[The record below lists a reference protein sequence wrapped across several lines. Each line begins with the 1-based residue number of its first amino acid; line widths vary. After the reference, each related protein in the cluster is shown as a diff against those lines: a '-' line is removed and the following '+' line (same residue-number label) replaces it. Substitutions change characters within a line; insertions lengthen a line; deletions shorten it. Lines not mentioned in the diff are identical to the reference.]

1 MSGWGLV
8 APLKNIHFAPAA
20 ATVLPLGPPNAEG
33 VREPFPALE
42 RTYSI
47 GGSGVQNDMEAY
59 DPSSNSWTSA
69 AQMPTARLEM
79 AAAVAFGPAVDFDG
93 GSTTAFNIY
102 VVGGSDGTN
111 PLNTLEAFTP
121 LVGFHFRPAGVWT
134 SPLAPMPV
142 ARTRLAVVAGPDGR
156 IYALGGFDGSN
167 SLTIVEAY
175 NPNTNSWTTVAP
187 MTTPRDGLAAATGP
201 DGRIYAIGG
210 FDTDYLSSVEAYD
223 VATNSWTHVASMVHP
238 RYTFA
243 AVTGPD
249 KQIYAIGG
257 EFRFASVNTV
267 EVYNTATNSWSSAAP
282 MTTPRRQL
290 AAAVGKDGRIY
301 AIGGIDNL
309 TGPLATVEA
318 FSP

>member
-1 MSGWGLV
+1 
-8 APLKNIHFAPAA
+8 
-20 ATVLPLGPPNAEG
+20 
-33 VREPFPALE
+33 
-42 RTYSI
+42 
-47 GGSGVQNDMEAY
+47 
-59 DPSSNSWTSA
+59 
-69 AQMPTARLEM
+69 
-79 AAAVAFGPAVDFDG
+79 
-93 GSTTAFNIY
+93 
-102 VVGGSDGTN
+102 
-111 PLNTLEAFTP
+111 
-121 LVGFHFRPAGVWT
+121 
-134 SPLAPMPV
+134 
-142 ARTRLAVVAGPDGR
+142 
-156 IYALGGFDGSN
+156 
-167 SLTIVEAY
+167 
-175 NPNTNSWTTVAP
+175 

-257 EFRFASVNTV
+257 EFRFASINTV
-267 EVYNTATNSWSSAAP
+267 EVYNTATNSWSPVAP

-301 AIGGIDNL
+301 AIGGINNL

>member
-59 DPSSNSWTSA
+59 DTSSNSWTSA
-69 AQMPTARLEM
+69 VQMPTARLEM

-102 VVGGSDGTN
+102 VAGGSDGTN
-111 PLNTLEAFTP
+111 PLATLEAFTP
-121 LVGFHFRPAGVWT
+121 LVGLHFRPAGLWT
-134 SPLAPMPV
+134 SPLAPMLV
-142 ARTRLAVVAGPDGR
+142 ARTRLAMAAGPDGR

-167 SLTIVEAY
+167 SLTTAEAY
-175 NPNTNSWTTVAP
+175 KPNTNSWTTIAP
-187 MTTPRDGLAAATGP
+187 MNTPRDGLAAATGP

-210 FDTDYLSSVEAYD
+210 FDTDYLSSVEAYNIG
-223 VATNSWTHVASMVHP
+223 TNSWSHVASMVHP
-238 RYTFA
+238 RQTLA

-249 KQIYAIGG
+249 GQIYGIGG

-267 EVYNTATNSWSSAAP
+267 EAYNPGTNTWNPVNP

-290 AAAVGKDGRIY
+290 AAAVGKDARIY
-301 AIGGIDNL
+301 AVGGIDKL

-318 FSP
+318 FSL